1 MLKGMAGAVA
11 LTAALMMAA
20 SPAAAF
26 DETKYPDLSGQ
37 SQAAGGRQSMGP
49 DQASRS
55 RPAAA
60 PHAGISGR
68 VRGQH
73 GRPARGWAGQ
83 RSVVALRPLRHAA
96 HHDGRLQHGDHHQ
109 AGHHAYVVRPLP
121 AAPHL
126 YRGPRLAQGH
136 RAELPRLLHRQWI
149 DEDGDGRYDALEIE
163 TRGLK
168 GPRTYEGTG

>member
-68 VRGQH
+68 IRGQH
-73 GRPARGWAGQ
+73 G
-83 RSVVALRPLRHAA
+83 
-96 HHDGRLQHGDHHQ
+96 
-109 AGHHAYVVRPLP
+109 
-121 AAPHL
+121 
-126 YRGPRLAQGH
+126 
-136 RAELPRLLHRQWI
+136 
-149 DEDGDGRYDALEIE
+149 
-163 TRGLK
+163 
-168 GPRTYEGTG
+168 